1 MFASS
6 LKQRSLKP
14 ERLDTGDYTPAE
26 YAKWHREMRLL
37 HGFFGEMRAL
47 RGSLLKELRNDDA
60 ERVSILDVGAGSGR
74 LLGAIRQ
81 WSGNKK
87 TFLVGAELSADA
99 ALLIKHNSING
110 EIQAIQSDA
119 LELPFADDS
128 FDYVISTLFLH
139 HLTDDQ
145 CVTLLG
151 EIGRIARRKFFIIDL
166 HRHAAAYYLYRI
178 FSPLFLQRFTQEDGA
193 LSILKSFRPGELESL
208 ARRAGFDNI
217 TVERSAA
224 YRLVLSGKKKKAQA

>member
-1 MFASS
+1 MRLGLCSEYRTRSGSERGALQLYRIRIQEQRSCCRKVFRVTMFASS

-151 EIGRIARRKFFIIDL
+151 EIGRIARRKF
-166 HRHAAAYYLYRI
+166 
-178 FSPLFLQRFTQEDGA
+178 
-193 LSILKSFRPGELESL
+193 
-208 ARRAGFDNI
+208 
-217 TVERSAA
+217 
-224 YRLVLSGKKKKAQA
+224 